1 MKNADKIKLF
11 AFDVDGTLTNGTLVL
26 GPDGEAYKFFNVK
39 DGLALSLAHR
49 MGYKTGFITGRSSKI
64 VGARAKE
71 LHADFVLTGVE
82 NKIEALEGLL
92 KEYGLSWE
100 EAAYM
105 GDDLR
110 DVLKMPV
117 TKTGMPRI
125 SFPTLKAGKAQPANS
140 SNIF

>member
-64 VGARAKE
+64 VGARARE

-92 KEYGLSWE
+92 KNTDFPGKKPLTWE
-100 EAAYM
+100 
-105 GDDLR
+105 
-110 DVLKMPV
+110 
-117 TKTGMPRI
+117 TI
-125 SFPTLKAGKAQPANS
+125 
-140 SNIF
+140 